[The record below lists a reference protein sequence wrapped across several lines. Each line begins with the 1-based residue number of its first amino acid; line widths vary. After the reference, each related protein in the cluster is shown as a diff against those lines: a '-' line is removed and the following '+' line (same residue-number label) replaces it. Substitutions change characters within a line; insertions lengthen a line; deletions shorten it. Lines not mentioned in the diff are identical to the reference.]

1 MTINHTM
8 RNIIK
13 VYFTYF
19 KLVIW
24 EQRGAEVMYY
34 YKGKHE
40 LTGECL
46 NSQDHTNI
54 VTIVQMHS
62 LHIIPSMDQSCHM
75 FERLHVLSHFC
86 A

>member
-24 EQRGAEVMYY
+24 EQRGAEVMHY

-40 LTGECL
+40 LTGECKC
-46 NSQDHTNI
+46 I
-54 VTIVQMHS
+54 QMHS
-62 LHIIPSMDQSCHM
+62 LHIPSMDQSCHM